1 MRNHSFIVVPIALA
15 RTLLLAMLLTFCSVH
30 LCVPGSIWVRASDD
44 CVIDVMTG
52 ECSVHPSSVKEERDP
67 HLRPM
72 TYNVGAG
79 EQTVFVFMEPTLEE
93 MYQQK
98 KDVTGVL
105 QKVTPDFNGFAGKF
119 INMSNKKCTLFW

>member
-1 MRNHSFIVVPIALA
+1 M
-15 RTLLLAMLLTFCSVH
+15 
-30 LCVPGSIWVRASDD
+30 
-44 CVIDVMTG
+44 DVSTG
-52 ECSVHPSSVKEERDP
+52 ECSVSAQEAEERDP

-72 TYNVGAG
+72 TYNVGDG
-79 EQTVFVFMEPTLEE
+79 EQTAYVYVEPTLEE

-98 KDVTGVL
+98 KQEVSGNL